1 MVNTK
6 RYNFDQA
13 VPLYGS
19 GSIKYDYFKPD
30 TLPMWIADMD
40 FPVADEILAAL
51 KQRLEHPTFAYN
63 IQPPDLAEVISERMQ
78 RLYHWDV
85 SPEQIVFDPGVIIG
99 FNTALRMNARRG
111 GTFLLPRP
119 AYPPMLHASG
129 GVNQQAKTAPLAM
142 ARQGTNLHYTF
153 DMDALEAAVDP
164 SVHSFMHC
172 NPHNPTGRVFSHEEL
187 SELAV
192 FCERHD
198 LLIISDEI
206 HCDIVYG
213 DKQHVPIASLS
224 PEISART
231 VTLMSASKSYNLPA
245 LRCSYAI
252 IQDDALRQRYLN
264 AKQYVVSHT
273 NTLGLVALRAAYRD
287 ADSWLWQVLDY
298 LEGNRDY
305 LVRFAEAYLP
315 ELSMS
320 IPEGTYLAWM
330 DASQM
335 MDDAAPL
342 TAADFPNDVAE
353 DVLQW
358 MPDAINAYFLKQTGV
373 ALNNGDAFEAP
384 GFVRMNFALPR
395 SQLKS
400 ALQRMV
406 DARSAAGTVS

>member
-1 MVNTK
+1 MNIR
-6 RYNFDQA
+6 RYDFGQA
-13 VPLYGS
+13 LPLYGS
-19 GSIKYDYFKPD
+19 GSMKYDYFKPD
-30 TLPMWIADMD
+30 TLPMWVADMD
-40 FPVADEILAAL
+40 FAVADEILNAL
-51 KQRLEHPTFAYN
+51 KERLELPSFAYN
-63 IQPPDLAEVISERMQ
+63 IQPPDLAEIICERMQ
-78 RLYHWDV
+78 RMYQWDV
-85 SPEQIVFDPGVIIG
+85 SPEQIVFDPGVING
-99 FNTALRMNARRG
+99 FNTALRMTARRG
-111 GTFLLPRP
+111 GMFLLPTP

-129 GVNQQAKTAPLAM
+129 GINQLAKTVPMAM
-142 ARQGTNLHYTF
+142 TCQGTTIYYTF

-172 NPHNPTGRVFSHEEL
+172 NPHNPTGRVFSREEL
-187 SELAV
+187 SELAA

-198 LLIISDEI
+198 LLTISDEI

-213 DKQHVPIASLS
+213 EGQHVPIASLS
-224 PEISART
+224 SEISART

-252 IQDDALRQRYLN
+252 IQNESLRQRYID
-264 AKQYVVSHT
+264 AKQNLVSAP
-273 NTLGLVALRAAYRD
+273 NVMGLLALRAAYRD

-305 LVRFAEAYLP
+305 LVRFIAEYLP
-315 ELSMS
+315 ELNMS

-342 TAADFPNDVAE
+342 SAADFPDDVAE

-373 ALNNGDAFEAP
+373 ALNNGAAFEAP
-384 GFVRMNFALPR
+384 GFVRMNFAVPR
-395 SQLKS
+395 SQLTV
-400 ALQRMV
+400 ALQRMAN
-406 DARSAAGTVS
+406 ARSAARTGG